1 MSKWESLYIY
11 CHNIEFQEK
20 LMMELEPILDRMTEG
35 WFFIK
40 YCRGGPHIRL
50 RFHDSGEN
58 IKEEIEGAVD
68 KFFENNKVDNLDR
81 DIYYSRISF
90 DGKEEDSSKLPWH
103 ESGTCFYEDY
113 IPEYERYGDGKL
125 MEISENI
132 FYHSSRLALSI
143 FKNVKGINK
152 RIVLSSYIIY
162 KLLCYNNGLTL
173 DFLNSYQTYWKKM
186 VINEPKIKKE
196 VICSVFDSIEK
207 GRIDL
212 SFMDNEL
219 EEMCNG
225 FGKMRELTT
234 DMERLYITSSQI
246 HMMNNR
252 ISVTPDF
259 EYIITREMGEWLGEK
274 MENSKG

>member
-1 MSKWESLYIY
+1 
-11 CHNIEFQEK
+11 
-20 LMMELEPILDRMTEG
+20 
-35 WFFIK
+35 
-40 YCRGGPHIRL
+40 
-50 RFHDSGEN
+50 
-58 IKEEIEGAVD
+58 
-68 KFFENNKVDNLDR
+68 
-81 DIYYSRISF
+81 
-90 DGKEEDSSKLPWH
+90 
-103 ESGTCFYEDY
+103 
-113 IPEYERYGDGKL
+113 
-125 MEISENI
+125 
-132 FYHSSRLALSI
+132 
-143 FKNVKGINK
+143 
-152 RIVLSSYIIY
+152 
-162 KLLCYNNGLTL
+162 
-173 DFLNSYQTYWKKM
+173 M

-259 EYIITREMGEWLGEK
+259 EYIIKREMGEWLGEK